1 MSQLEGPDYYTRGIH
16 QKLKHKFIETYLNIW
31 VENVGGSG
39 KVLPTVDFFDLFA
52 ATGKARSEETGE
64 TWDGSAIIV
73 AKALAKYPRG
83 NLLFL
88 NSYNPDVNVRKNQFD
103 ILMQEI
109 QSVVKN
115 NPQLAIVRKLI
126 ISEKI
131 EDAVDI
137 AITNL
142 NRNFPSVWILDPEHP
157 SDLPWCV
164 IQKIA
169 SALGDPYGT
178 KGERKKP
185 ELIINL
191 MTSTLQRTINT
202 APQIFTE
209 AIGLPEEE
217 WRAMYK
223 KYETKWRNEGIE
235 DCTRHVILDIY
246 GERLSSL
253 YEKSPVVSLIPS
265 KHGNIV
271 YSMILCTDSNAGYY
285 MMRKNLKSFEMYKIF
300 EWKQEVRKIQDPDQS
315 SLSDFTKG

>member
-1 MSQLEGPDYYTRGIH
+1 MYQFEGPDYYTRGIH
-16 QKLKHKFIETYLNIW
+16 QKLKHKFIETYLDIW

-39 KVLPTVDFFDLFA
+39 KVVPTVDFFDLFA

-73 AKALAKYPRG
+73 ARALAKYPRG

-88 NSYNPDVNVRKNQFD
+88 NSYNPDVNVSKIQFD
-103 ILMQEI
+103 ILKREI
-109 QSVVKN
+109 KSVVN
-115 NPQLAIVRKLI
+115 DNPQFEKVKRVV

-131 EDAVDI
+131 EDAVEI
-137 AITNL
+137 ALNNL
-142 NRNFPSVWILDPEHP
+142 NRNFPSVWVLDPEHP
-157 SDLPWCV
+157 SDLPWNV

-169 SALGDPYGT
+169 SAVGNPYGP

-217 WRAMYK
+217 WRAMYS
-223 KYETKWRNEGIE
+223 KYETKWKKKGIE

-253 YEKSPVVSLIPS
+253 YEKLPVMSLIPS

-285 MMRKNLKSFEMYKIF
+285 MMQKNLKTFEKYKIF
-300 EWKQEVRKIQDPDQS
+300 EWKQEVMKIQDPDQS
-315 SLSDFTKG
+315 FLSDFTKS